1 MKLVKKVGNF
11 LREVAQLAELAEPY
25 FIGAYHLLPPQGT
38 PSNVMA
44 PTAKQLVKQLV
55 GDVKLPLCTGPD
67 IAADFEAAAQVC
79 KLGRSIRLLCEQT
92 LPDLHSRNL
101 RN

>member
-11 LREVAQLAELAEPY
+11 LREVAQLVGLAEQH
-25 FIGAYHLLPPQGT
+25 FIGADHLLPPQGT

-44 PTAKQLVKQLV
+44 PTAKQLV
-55 GDVKLPLCTGPD
+55 GDVKSQLCTGPD